1 MQQARRVRFSRDEDA
16 IASVPKEDY
25 VEKCGDPRDV
35 SNPNFAML
43 GIARDQR
50 LSSAAPRLLLTKLLW
65 HWRAACGGDPSPA
78 QHGPAPGPAPRRHGA
93 TRHNCHKKHATRRR
107 PSRKGKGRREL
118 LYEIFAR

>member
-78 QHGPAPGPAPRRHGA
+78 HGPAPRHGA
-93 TRHNCHKKHATRRR
+93 TRHNCHKKHATRRPR